1 VQKSF
6 LVWVGGCGRGLLH
19 NNLILESPRVFLYRK
34 REAKRESER
43 EENSTIYV
51 YIPIC
56 GRTAS
61 SEGALG

>member
-1 VQKSF
+1 
-6 LVWVGGCGRGLLH
+6 
-19 NNLILESPRVFLYRK
+19 VFLYRK
-34 REAKRESER
+34 REAERESER